1 MTLADIGAAGIQI
14 SSKIETLADIGGAG
28 FQISSKIGAGKVQHL
43 YVNWLGTYYK
53 IAVKIMNVSL
63 KQLPNLT

>member
-14 SSKIETLADIGGAG
+14 SPKIETPADIGGAG

-43 YVNWLGTYYK
+43 YVNWLGNDHK
-53 IAVKIMNVSL
+53 LAVKVMNVSL
-63 KQLPNLT
+63 KRLPNLT

>member
-28 FQISSKIGAGKVQHL
+28 FQISSKIGAGKIKHL
-43 YVNWLGTYYK
+43 YVNLLGNYYK
-53 IAVKIMNVSL
+53 KVVKIMNVSL
-63 KQLPNLT
+63 KRLPNLT

>member
-28 FQISSKIGAGKVQHL
+28 FQISSKVGAGKVQHL

-63 KQLPNLT
+63 RRLANLT